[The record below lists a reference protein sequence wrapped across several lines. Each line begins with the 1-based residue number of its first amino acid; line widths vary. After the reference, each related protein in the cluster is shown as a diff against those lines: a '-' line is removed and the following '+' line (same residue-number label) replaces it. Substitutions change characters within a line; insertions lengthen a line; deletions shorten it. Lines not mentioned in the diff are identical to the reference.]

1 MKKFLLRFAV
11 AALAL
16 CLGVP
21 GARAVDTDQ
30 NGHVII
36 RVGLASSSSHV
47 ETGELEAANLENNT
61 ASAIMTAG
69 GTLWSWP
76 VRTPP

>member
-61 ASAIMTAG
+61 GYGSG
-69 GTLWSWP
+69 YRFGY
-76 VRTPP
+76 